1 MLFVSLQKCSV
12 LTRCKS
18 RPGLYQ
24 RLSKNYQARPTFFMR
39 WYTTATEQD
48 DVVIIGGGPGGYVAA
63 IKAAQLGLKVTCVE
77 KRGALGGTCL
87 NVGCIPSK
95 ALLNISHH
103 YEMAKHW
110 FPKHGIIVQE
120 PKIDIPTM
128 MKAKNEAV
136 RGLTSGIEF
145 LFNKY
150 GAKYEKGYGRII
162 SPNEVQVTLTAGGT
176 KILKTKNIVIATGSE
191 PIPLPGVEIDEKR
204 VVTSTGALELSSVP
218 NHLVLIGGGIIG
230 LEMGSVWNR
239 LGSKVT
245 VVEFTDMIAAG
256 ADGEISKLFKRVLE
270 TQGLKFLMKS
280 KVTAVEKKPNIL
292 TVTIEDLVKNTTS
305 KIDAD
310 VVLVAVGRRPYTEGL
325 GLKEVGVKVD
335 SKGRVETDEHFRTN
349 IPNIYAIGDVI
360 KGPMLAHKAEEE
372 GIAVIENIASSHG
385 PIGHVN
391 YLAIPSVVYTHPEV
405 AWVGYTE
412 EQLKEKNLPYKVGK
426 FPFRANSRARTNDD
440 TEGLVKFL
448 ADPETD
454 RLLGVHMIGPN
465 VGELIAEAVLAI
477 EYGASSEDIARTCH
491 AHPTLSEAVK
501 EAALATFNKS
511 IHA

>member
-1 MLFVSLQKCSV
+1 ML
-12 LTRCKS
+12 
-18 RPGLYQ
+18 
-24 RLSKNYQARPTFFMR
+24 
-39 WYTTATEQD
+39 
-48 DVVIIGGGPGGYVAA
+48 
-63 IKAAQLGLKVTCVE
+63 
-77 KRGALGGTCL
+77 
-87 NVGCIPSK
+87 
-95 ALLNISHH
+95 
-103 YEMAKHW
+103 
-110 FPKHGIIVQE
+110 
-120 PKIDIPTM
+120 KIFTM
-128 MKAKNEAV
+128 F
-136 RGLTSGIEF
+136 R
-145 LFNKY
+145 
-150 GAKYEKGYGRII
+150 
-162 SPNEVQVTLTAGGT
+162 
-176 KILKTKNIVIATGSE
+176 NIVIATGSE